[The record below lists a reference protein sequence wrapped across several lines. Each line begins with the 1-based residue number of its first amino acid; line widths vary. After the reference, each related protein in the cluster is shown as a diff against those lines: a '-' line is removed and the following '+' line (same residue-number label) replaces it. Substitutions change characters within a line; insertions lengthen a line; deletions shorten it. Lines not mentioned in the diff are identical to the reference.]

1 MYLLLVLMYQYT
13 HALDC
18 APTLH
23 NMYKFFVQDLNVAI
37 VHLQCDFQ
45 NYAILHSDLTRKKIQ
60 CNFGATTD
68 LLRTC
73 LRCRRASRRSLFVRW
88 R

>member
-1 MYLLLVLMYQYT
+1 M
-13 HALDC
+13 A
-18 APTLH
+18 
-23 NMYKFFVQDLNVAI
+23 
-37 VHLQCDFQ
+37 HLKCDFQ

-73 LRCRRASRRSLFVRW
+73 LRCRRASRRSLLYDGVDEGRAVEEHSLVALKRPQKW
-88 R
+88 ALIANDWLKS